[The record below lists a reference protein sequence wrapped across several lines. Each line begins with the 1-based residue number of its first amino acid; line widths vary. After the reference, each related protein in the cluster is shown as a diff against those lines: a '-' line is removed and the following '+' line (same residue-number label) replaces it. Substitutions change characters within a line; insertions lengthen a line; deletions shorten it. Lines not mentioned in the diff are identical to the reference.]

1 MKFVKLQ
8 DSKLIYRNLL
18 HFYANSEISER
29 EIKKTI
35 LFIIELKITKYLRI
49 NLPMEVNLPMYSENY
64 KTLMKDT
71 EDDTKRWKDILGSCT
86 GRTDIVKMTI
96 LSKAI

>member
-8 DSKLIYRNLL
+8 DSKLIL

-96 LSKAI
+96 LPKAI